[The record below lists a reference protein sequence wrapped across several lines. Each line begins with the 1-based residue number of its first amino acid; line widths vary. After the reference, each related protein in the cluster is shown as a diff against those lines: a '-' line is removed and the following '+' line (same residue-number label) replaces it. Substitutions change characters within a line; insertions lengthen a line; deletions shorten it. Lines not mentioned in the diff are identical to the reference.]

1 MFIRTKIINGKTYRS
16 LEERYREGG
25 KVKSR
30 YIRSLTSDSGLPN
43 GTGAHFQGEVAAFDG
58 MVMDIEKAKSAQLV
72 ASSEKE
78 AAKDADSKT
87 EGVNNEVGVEVSHSS
102 VVLAAASKEP
112 SNTDSKDV
120 GEGDKSEAGGNQGS
134 EVGDNGGG
142 QGGGK
147 GGM

>member
-30 YIRSLTSDSGLPN
+30 YIRSLTNDGLRD
-43 GTGAHFQGEVAAFDG
+43 GTGAHYQGEVAAFDG
-58 MVMDIEKAKSAQLV
+58 MVQQMKHDEAK
-72 ASSEKE
+72 
-78 AAKDADSKT
+78 
-87 EGVNNEVGVEVSHSS
+87 
-102 VVLAAASKEP
+102 LAAASKEP

-120 GEGDKSEAGGNQGS
+120 GEGDKGEAGSNQGGD
-134 EVGDNGGG
+134 VGDNGGG

-147 GGM
+147 GDI